1 MRECCDGLKE
11 AGVEPRLLIA
21 DAVVQAVVATLWMFL
36 MANRHVYL
44 ALKAEH
50 PICILEHCVPF
61 VLQEHTLTLLWAPR
75 PASLALRAHT
85 TLHSVSFFNQAAS
98 HVQLALLATS
108 PVYLDRVPVVLQEH
122 TQTLLWAPQPAFN
135 AQQELTARHLASFP
149 NQTAPRVQQ
158 VPSTM
163 SLDQAKGP
171 HA

>member
-1 MRECCDGLKE
+1 MGACAGLKE

-21 DAVVQAVVATLWMFL
+21 DAVVQANLFL
-36 MANRHVYL
+36 AVWIFLISPHVCH
-44 ALKAEH
+44 ALKAEL
-50 PICILEHCVPF
+50 PICILEHCVSF
-61 VLQEHTLTLLWAPR
+61 VQQEHTQTMLGAPH

-98 HVQLALLATS
+98 HVQPALSASL

-135 AQQELTARHLASFP
+135 AQQELTARHLTSFL
-149 NQTAPRVQQ
+149 NQIARRVQQ

-163 SLDQAKGP
+163 SLDQARGQ